1 MCVCECMCVCVSV
14 CVYLSVCWGWQDQQA
29 TASKDTLI
37 MKRATPLRMFT
48 KWTGVVDTSGK
59 HTSSALST
67 ELNDYR
73 LSVSLSLCVCVCP
86 SVQSWSA
93 DFLSVRAR
101 MQVCVCI
108 CLRVCVCL
116 CVCVLWLNVDGSV
129 CVGMCV

>member
-1 MCVCECMCVCVSV
+1 MCVCKCVC
-14 CVYLSVCWGWQDQQA
+14 LSVCLLGWQDQQA

-73 LSVSLSLCVCVCP
+73 LSVSLSLCVCVQVCKVG
-86 SVQSWSA
+86 VQIFCQYVHA
-93 DFLSVRAR
+93 CRYVCAF
-101 MQVCVCI
+101 VCVC
-108 CLRVCVCL
+108 VCVC
-116 CVCVLWLNVDGSV
+116 VWWLNVDGSV